1 MQRSNEVGKPAN
13 KQAQIHA
20 LDVLCTMLWHSMA
33 LLQYD
38 YARPMR
44 ALCAQN
50 QKANKKALAHA
61 CSGQPNL
68 VSWVTNTHKYMR

>member
-20 LDVLCTMLWHSMA
+20 LDVLCTILWHSMA

-44 ALCAQN
+44 AESESEQEGTGARMHRPTEFGKLG
-50 QKANKKALAHA
+50 NKHA
-61 CSGQPNL
+61 
-68 VSWVTNTHKYMR
+68 